1 MSTSFY
7 KSSTRLSV
15 KSAICF
21 VVQDLQGLAAYVS
34 EQMQRQ
40 NLSLHDVAKRSGG
53 RISHATV
60 ANVVNATSKEV
71 KASTLAGL
79 AKGLGISE
87 DEMVAIARGK
97 ANEPMTLER
106 FAAELQGLGVEDF
119 NPAKGLKQLTPAD
132 MEEILAVVRATA
144 RAMIEQKTKKK

>member
-7 KSSTRLSV
+7 KSSTALSV
-15 KSAICF
+15 NPAIHF

-34 EQMQRQ
+34 EKMQRQ
-40 NLSLHDVAKRSGG
+40 NLSLHDVAKRSGR

-79 AKGLGISE
+79 AKGLGVSE
-87 DEMVAIARGK
+87 DEIVAVARGK
-97 ANEPMTLER
+97 ANQPMTLER
-106 FAAELQGLGVEDF
+106 FVSELQSLGVEDF
-119 NPAKGLKQLTPAD
+119 NPAKGMKSLTPAD
-132 MEEILAVVRATA
+132 MEEILAVVRATVKT
-144 RAMIEQKTKKK
+144 MIEQKTKKK